1 VFAQLIPR
9 LQWSVSEMAVTVE
22 DIAAQLPSRDIA
34 ESQRADITK
43 FCKEFAAAMT
53 AVRDAIRILE
63 DKLGM
68 HPGEQ
73 PYDPTVLN
81 REPVI
86 TIYLI
91 SKWLGEQNDRIQ
103 VIVPRSEGGAYTL
116 MARAAVNVAKA
127 NEEAQDVLTAI
138 RSELSSVH

>member
-1 VFAQLIPR
+1 MFAQLIPR

-53 AVRDAIRILE
+53 AARDAIRILE

>member
-1 VFAQLIPR
+1 
-9 LQWSVSEMAVTVE
+9 MAVAVE
-22 DIAAQLPSRDIA
+22 DIAAQLPSREIA

-73 PYDPTVLN
+73 AYDPTVLN

-86 TIYLI
+86 TIFLI
-91 SKWLGEQNDRIQ
+91 SKWLREQNDRIQ
-103 VIVPRSEGGAYTL
+103 AIVPRSEGGAYTL
-116 MARAAVNVAKA
+116 MARAAVNVVKA
-127 NEEAQDVLTAI
+127 NEDAQDVLTAI